1 VEHLATATGAVG
13 ALVVAKS
20 LVGARYNPVAAALK
34 LWMSSLRLRSIFIF
48 SPVLYG
54 FDLWFRW

>member
-13 ALVVAKS
+13 AVVVAKS
-20 LVGARYNPVAAALK
+20 LVGARYNPTAAALK
-34 LWMSSLRLRSIFIF
+34 PWISSLRLRFIFIF

-54 FDLWFRW
+54 FDPWFRW